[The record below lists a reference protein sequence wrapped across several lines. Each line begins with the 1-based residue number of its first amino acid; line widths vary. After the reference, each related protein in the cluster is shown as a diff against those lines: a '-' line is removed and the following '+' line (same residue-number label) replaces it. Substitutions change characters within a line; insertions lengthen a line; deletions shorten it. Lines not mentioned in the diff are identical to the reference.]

1 MAKRRKPASRPP
13 ARKAAPGPAAREV
26 TPKRGAAAADEKAFI
41 DSLIAHGQAAKRR
54 PDGTLPT
61 GATHELIEDE
71 NGERRVV
78 RRRFSA
84 L

>member
-1 MAKRRKPASRPP
+1 MAKQRKPA
-13 ARKAAPGPAAREV
+13 GPRS
-26 TPKRGAAAADEKAFI
+26 PSPRGPQSPDEKAYV

-54 PDGTLPT
+54 ADGTLPP

-71 NGERRVV
+71 NGVVRAV
-78 RRRFSA
+78 RRRFST

>member
-1 MAKRRKPASRPP
+1 MVKRKRNPGAPDPSSQRGPQSPA
-13 ARKAAPGPAAREV
+13 
-26 TPKRGAAAADEKAFI
+26 EKAYV
-41 DSLIAHGQAAKRR
+41 DSLIANGQAARPL
-54 PDGTLPT
+54 PDGTLPP

-71 NGERRVV
+71 DGVMRAV

>member
-1 MAKRRKPASRPP
+1 MAKRRKSAARPST
-13 ARKAAPGPAAREV
+13 RKRRPKPAAPTRDEAAFVE
-26 TPKRGAAAADEKAFI
+26 
-41 DSLIAHGQAAKRR
+41 SLIANGQAAKRR
-54 PDGTLPT
+54 PDGSLPP

-71 NGERRVV
+71 TGEKRVV

>member
-1 MAKRRKPASRPP
+1 MTKRRNPPAPPSASKRVVKPAAKSNDE
-13 ARKAAPGPAAREV
+13 AAFVE
-26 TPKRGAAAADEKAFI
+26 
-41 DSLIAHGQAAKRR
+41 SLIANGQAAKRR
-54 PDGTLPT
+54 PDGSLPP

-71 NGERRVV
+71 NGEKRVV